1 MRECSAHQADK
12 KQLKKKKQQKVP
24 ESSTINPS
32 LISL

>member
-12 KQLKKKKQQKVP
+12 KQFKKKQPKVP